1 MKKNKKQR
9 NKLLLYINIKQF
21 TRIFDKNEKSN
32 IAIKFKNLGRE

>member
-9 NKLLLYINIKQF
+9 SKLLLYVNVKQF

-32 IAIKFKNLGRE
+32 IAIKFKKLGRE